1 MSEILHNT
9 LTEQLLRVEMTD
21 GDRRRLSLPEVYAA
35 LAADAVETF
44 PALRA
49 HQAPAWMAFLT
60 QVAAMGLEA
69 SGLTRPPGDEPAA
82 WAEALRALTSDWSE
96 DEPWALITPPDR
108 PALLQAPVPNGSLAE
123 FRTSVETPD
132 ALDMLV
138 TSKNHDLK
146 ADRMAAA
153 EPDDWL
159 FALVSLQTQEGR
171 MGAGNDGVARMN
183 GGYGSRPF
191 LSVHANDAR
200 PGAVLMRN
208 LRTLVAGANRL
219 HDTAQTMGIGTEAA
233 VPLVPLVW
241 TEPWDGSA
249 QLSLAKLHP
258 LFVEVCRRVRLD
270 LSNGR
275 IVARRAGS
283 KTTRI
288 AAKDRKGNL
297 ADPWA
302 PVEAGDEP
310 KALSITENG
319 FSYKCVCEL
328 LFGSKQ
334 RSYQLPLLATVRA
347 SDTSSEAVLDM
358 AALARGQGETK
369 GFHARRLAMPAR
381 AASLLEAGD
390 AGLAKRAEGRVRDA
404 GDVMDHLRLALIC
417 LAQKGR
423 ADIKRNKRNKLVLR
437 NKPSNAVRTV
447 TDLWAGRFDNAID
460 RLFFPELWR
469 ALDWDD
475 TQAEREWVRLL
486 AREARRMLAAAAE
499 AIPRSEERR
508 IIAIARARNLLESSL
523 RKHFPALR
531 DPQPEEV
538 DDA

>member
-9 LTEQLLRVEMTD
+9 LTERLLRVEMTD

-96 DEPWALITPPDR
+96 DEPWALITSPDR

-123 FRTSVETPD
+123 FKTSVETPD

-159 FALVSLQTQEGR
+159 FALVSLQTQEGI
-171 MGAGNDGVARMN
+171 MGAGNYGVARMN

-191 LSVHANDAR
+191 LSVHAGDAR

-219 HDTAQTMGIGTEAA
+219 HDTARTMGIGTEAA
-233 VPLVPLVW
+233 VPLVW
-241 TEPWDGSA
+241 TEPWDGST

-258 LFVEVCRRVRLD
+258 LFVEVCRRVRLEI
-270 LSNGR
+270 SNGR
-275 IVARRAGS
+275 IVARRASS

-358 AALARGQGETK
+358 AALARGQGKTE

-404 GDVMDHLRLALIC
+404 GEVWSRCLRPALIC
-417 LAQKGR
+417 LAQKGP
-423 ADIKRNKRNKLVLR
+423 ADIEW
-437 NKPSNAVRTV
+437 NKPSNAALTAP
-447 TDLWAGRFDNAID
+447 WAGRFDNVID

-486 AREARRMLAAAAE
+486 ASEARRMLDAAAE
-499 AIPRSEERR
+499 ASPRSEERR

>member
-191 LSVHANDAR
+191 LSVHAGDAR

-208 LRTLVAGANRL
+208 LRTLVAGAKRL
-219 HDTAQTMGIGTEAA
+219 HDTARTMGIGTEAA
-233 VPLVPLVW
+233 VPLVW
-241 TEPWDGSA
+241 TEPWDGST

-275 IVARRAGS
+275 IVARRPRPGS

-310 KALSITENG
+310 KMLSITVNG
-319 FSYKCVCEL
+319 FSYQRVCEL

-347 SDTSSEAVLDM
+347 SDTSSEIVLDM
-358 AALARGQGETK
+358 AALARSKGKTE
-369 GFHARRLAMPAR
+369 GFHVRRLAIPAR

-390 AGLAKRAEGRVRDA
+390 AGLAKE
-404 GDVMDHLRLALIC
+404 
-417 LAQKGR
+417 
-423 ADIKRNKRNKLVLR
+423 
-437 NKPSNAVRTV
+437 
-447 TDLWAGRFDNAID
+447 ID
-460 RLFFPELWR
+460 R
-469 ALDWDD
+469 
-475 TQAEREWVRLL
+475 
-486 AREARRMLAAAAE
+486 
-499 AIPRSEERR
+499 
-508 IIAIARARNLLESSL
+508 N
-523 RKHFPALR
+523 
-531 DPQPEEV
+531 
-538 DDA
+538 

>member
-9 LTEQLLRVEMTD
+9 LTEQLLRVELTD

-82 WAEALRALTSDWSE
+82 WAEALRALTSGSE

-138 TSKNHDLK
+138 TSRNHDLK
-146 ADRMAAA
+146 ANRMAAA

-159 FALVSLQTQEGR
+159 FALVSLQTQEGI
-171 MGAGNDGVARMN
+171 MGVRNYGVARMKD
-183 GGYGSRPF
+183 GYGSRPF
-191 LSVHANDAR
+191 LSVHAGDAR

-233 VPLVPLVW
+233 VPLVW

-258 LFVEVCRRVRLD
+258 LFVEVCRRVRLER
-270 LSNGR
+270 SNGR

-310 KALSITENG
+310 KVLSITENG

-334 RSYQLPLLATVRA
+334 RSYQLPLLATVHA

-358 AALARGQGETK
+358 AALARRKGGTD
-369 GFHARRLAMPAR
+369 GFHTRRLAMPAR
-381 AASLLEAGD
+381 VASLLEAGD
-390 AGLAKRAEGRVRDA
+390 IGLAKRAKGRIIQA
-404 GDVMDHLRLALIC
+404 GEAWSRCLRPALIC
-417 LAQKGR
+417 LVQKGSG
-423 ADIKRNKRNKLVLR
+423 DIDWKKW
-437 NKPSNAVRTV
+437 NKPSNTALTAP
-447 TDLWAGRFDNAID
+447 WESRFNNVID
-460 RLFFPELWR
+460 HLFFPELWR

-486 AREARRMLAAAAE
+486 AREARRTLDAAAE
-499 AIPRSEERR
+499 ASPRSEERR
-508 IIAIARARNLLESSL
+508 IIAIARARNLLEGSL
-523 RKHFPALR
+523 RKHLPALR

-538 DDA
+538 DDV